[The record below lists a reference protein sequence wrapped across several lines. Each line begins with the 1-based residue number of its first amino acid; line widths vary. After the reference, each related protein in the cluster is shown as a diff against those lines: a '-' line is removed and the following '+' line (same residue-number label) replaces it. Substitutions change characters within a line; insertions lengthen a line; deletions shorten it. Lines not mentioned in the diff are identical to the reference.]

1 MEMKILSKSHKLVTI
16 SLFFYIFAWTVLIF
30 EDILDMSLDFVTKWL
45 LPVESAVHYG
55 LLGGVLLPLLGFLT
69 LYYVNKGRTILV
81 IIFIPILGEYF
92 DAFPFHIINDTYMD
106 PVYGETPALYYL
118 LIDIFVFS
126 IMLVG
131 TARLIFQYRIPNY
144 LLMKKAYRYFKT
156 SFISN
161 LSEASISSRI
171 ITLLYLFSIFS
182 IMLSLYSDGL
192 NNVFSGNSS
201 WYEWRLSNLGQ
212 WRTGY
217 LFYPLIIVI
226 NWTIRGKIE
235 YFPSIKPQKQ
245 L

>member
-1 MEMKILSKSHKLVTI
+1 MKILSKSHKLVTI
-16 SLFFYIFAWTVLIF
+16 SLFFYIFAWAVYEFTVF
-30 EDILDMSLDFVTKWL
+30 LDMSPGFVTKWL

-92 DAFPFHIINDTYMD
+92 DSFPFHIINDTFMD
-106 PVYGETPALYYL
+106 PVYGETLGLYYL

-126 IMLVG
+126 ILLVG
-131 TARLIFQYRIPNY
+131 TIRLILQYRIPNY

-161 LSEASISSRI
+161 LSEASMSSRI
-171 ITLLYLFSIFS
+171 ITLLYLFSIFMM
-182 IMLSLYSDGL
+182 IGSLYFDGL
-192 NNVFSGNSS
+192 NGRIDTI
-201 WYEWRLSNLGQ
+201 WYEWRLSNLGD

-226 NWTIRGKIE
+226 NWTIRGQIE
-235 YFPSIKPQKQ
+235 YFPSIKPAQKQ